1 MSDALQTIWV
11 DADAC
16 PVVIK
21 DMLFRAAE
29 RTKTQTTLVANQ
41 MVRVP
46 PSAYISFLRVSAG
59 YDEADNEIV
68 KRMQTGDLVITGD
81 IPLASDVVDK
91 GGIALNPRGELYTRE
106 NIKDRLNMR
115 DFMETMRSSGLDVG
129 GGHPPLNNTDKQ
141 NFANQLD
148 KLLTKA
154 GR

>member
-1 MSDALQTIWV
+1 VSDALQTIWV

-129 GGHPPLNNTDKQ
+129 GGPPPLNNTDKQ

>member
-129 GGHPPLNNTDKQ
+129 GGPPPLNNTDKQ

>member
-1 MSDALQTIWV
+1 MSHTLQTIWV

-41 MVRVP
+41 VVRVP
-46 PSAYISFLRVSAG
+46 PSAYISFLRVSSG
-59 YDEADNEIV
+59 FDEADNEIV
-68 KRMQTGDLVITGD
+68 KRMQAGDLVITGD

-115 DFMETMRSSGLDVG
+115 DFMDTMRSSGLELG
-129 GGHPPLNNTDKQ
+129 GGPPPLNNSDKQ